1 MHLDEELVQRLL
13 HGELPRL
20 GEMTSR
26 EHLAECV
33 VCRDRVAVA
42 AREEADVVAL
52 LGAVDH
58 PVPAIAVGAIEAR
71 ARVPDTRRLQWAAG
85 IVLALGIAG
94 AAYAAPGSPLPRW
107 ISVLSGWMRAEPELT
122 QTQSSPSP
130 QQTSG
135 IAGVAITPGQ
145 RLLIAFTSSQTEGH
159 AHVRLTDSAEV
170 VVRAP
175 SGAATFSSDAD
186 RLVIDNRGGTG
197 TFEIHVPRTAPRV
210 EILVDGTRRFLKDGD
225 RITANE
231 VPGVAG
237 LYSIPLSRT
246 SVH

>member
-1 MHLDEELVQRLL
+1 MHLDEEQVQRVV

-20 GEMTSR
+20 GEIEAR

-33 VCRDRVAVA
+33 VCRDRLAVA
-42 AREEADVVAL
+42 EKEEANVFGL
-52 LGAVDH
+52 LRAVDH
-58 PVPAIAVGAIEAR
+58 PVPAIAVGAIESRAR
-71 ARVPDTRRLQWAAG
+71 APDTRRLQWAAG

-107 ISVLSGWMRAEPELT
+107 VSVLTGWMRAEPELT

-130 QQTSG
+130 PRASG

-145 RLLIAFTSSQTEGH
+145 RLVIVFTSSQTEGY

-197 TFEIHVPRTAPRV
+197 TFEIQIPRTAPRV
-210 EILVDGTRRFLKDGD
+210 EILVDGTRRFLKDGG
-225 RITANE
+225 RITANQ
-231 VPGVAG
+231 VPGAPG
-237 LYSIPLSRT
+237 LYSIPL
-246 SVH
+246 

>member
-1 MHLDEELVQRLL
+1 MHLDEEQVQRVL
-13 HGELPRL
+13 HGELPGH
-20 GEMTSR
+20 GEIDGR

-33 VCRDRVAVA
+33 VCRDRLAMA

-52 LGAVDH
+52 LRAVDH
-58 PVPAIAVGAIEAR
+58 PVPAIAVGAIESRAR
-71 ARVPDTRRLQWAAG
+71 APDTRRLQWAAG

-107 ISVLSGWMRAEPELT
+107 VSVLSGWMRAEPELT
-122 QTQSSPSP
+122 QAESPSSPQRASA
-130 QQTSG
+130 

-145 RLLIAFTSSQTEGH
+145 RLVIVFTSSQTEGD

-186 RLVIDNRGGTG
+186 RLVIDNHGGTG
-197 TFEIHVPRTAPRV
+197 TFEIQIPHTAPRV

-231 VPGVAG
+231 VPGAAG
-237 LYSIPLSRT
+237 LYSIPL
-246 SVH
+246 

>member
-1 MHLDEELVQRLL
+1 MHLDEEQVQRLL

-20 GEMTSR
+20 GEIASR
-26 EHLAECV
+26 DHLAECV

-42 AREEADVVAL
+42 AKEEANVFGLLRAL
-52 LGAVDH
+52 DH
-58 PVPAIAVGAIEAR
+58 PVPAIAVGAVEDR
-71 ARVPDTRRLQWAAG
+71 ARVPDRRRLQWAAG

-107 ISVLSGWMRAEPELT
+107 VSVLSGWMRAEPELT

-130 QQTSG
+130 PQASG

-145 RLLIAFTSSQTEGH
+145 RLVIAFTSSQTEGG

-186 RLVIDNRGGTG
+186 RLVIDNRGRTG
-197 TFEIHVPRTAPRV
+197 TFELQIPRTAPRV
-210 EILVDGTRRFLKDGD
+210 EILVDGTRRFLKEGG

-231 VPGVAG
+231 VRGAPGVYA
-237 LYSIPLSRT
+237 IPLSR
-246 SVH
+246 